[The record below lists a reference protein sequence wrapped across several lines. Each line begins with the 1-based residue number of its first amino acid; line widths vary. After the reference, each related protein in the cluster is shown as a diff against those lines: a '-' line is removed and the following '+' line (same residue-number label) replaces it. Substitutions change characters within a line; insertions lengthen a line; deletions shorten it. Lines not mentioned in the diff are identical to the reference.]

1 MSSAV
6 AMNRR
11 ISKEN
16 QGNGGGLPPL
26 QQGQDHNTGSG
37 QIRGGRGP
45 RKVVKGTPVQQ
56 CWQVLNFHEKR
67 LNRIDQ
73 YIFAKESGGK
83 EGTAESNVQMK
94 EIMQKLRRL
103 EQENAAF
110 RQHLMRMNQQKSNTV
125 SLEVSEE

>member
-11 ISKEN
+11 ISKES
-16 QGNGGGLPPL
+16 QGGGGLPQL
-26 QQGQDHNTGSG
+26 QQQDARTARQGGSSKG
-37 QIRGGRGP
+37 T
-45 RKVVKGTPVQQ
+45 KVVKGTPVQQ
-56 CWQVLNFHEKR
+56 CWQILNFHEKR

-73 YIFAKESGGK
+73 YIFAKENGGK
-83 EGTAESNVQMK
+83 EGQVESNVQMK

-103 EQENAAF
+103 EQENASF

-125 SLEVSEE
+125 SLEVTEE